1 VLNSDAT
8 NDPNE
13 AKRLCPPAG
22 GVGVI
27 RAFRGFGAD
36 YPSPPETHCRKLSNS
51 LTTTRTDDISACIR
65 SRDPSPVF
73 RAGSE
78 RRKVASRKIRVLAV
92 DDHPLLLQGVVSIV
106 EMADDIELVGEAKN
120 GLQAVER
127 FGALRPDVTVMD
139 VHMPVMNGIDALV
152 AIRELDAEAQ
162 VIMLTVSRGEAQA
175 RRAIRAGA
183 AGYLLK
189 SMVQKELRE
198 AIRVVHAGGKYIP
211 PEIALEL
218 VTGSVD
224 EVLSDAEI
232 EVLELVAK
240 GLSNKRIGVV
250 LNVPEESVKSRMK
263 SILAKLSANDRT
275 HAVMLALKRG
285 MIDID

>member
-1 VLNSDAT
+1 
-8 NDPNE
+8 
-13 AKRLCPPAG
+13 
-22 GVGVI
+22 
-27 RAFRGFGAD
+27 
-36 YPSPPETHCRKLSNS
+36 
-51 LTTTRTDDISACIR
+51 
-65 SRDPSPVF
+65 
-73 RAGSE
+73 
-78 RRKVASRKIRVLAV
+78 VASRKIRVLAV